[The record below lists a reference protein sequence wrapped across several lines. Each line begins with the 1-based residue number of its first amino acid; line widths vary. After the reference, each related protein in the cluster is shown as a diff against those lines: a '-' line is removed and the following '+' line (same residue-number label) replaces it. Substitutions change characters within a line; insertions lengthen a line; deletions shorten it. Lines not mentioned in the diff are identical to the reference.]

1 MKTNNFFLL
10 HMLLVRKGMLQEAR
24 YLLRNALNR
33 PGYISISIYNNT
45 AWNVSQYVKDFSG
58 YGIKLTY

>member
-10 HMLLVRKGMLQEAR
+10 HMLLVRKGMLEEAR
-24 YLLRNALNR
+24 YLLRNALSR
-33 PGYISISIYNNT
+33 PNYIRVSVYNNA
-45 AWNVSQYVKDFSG
+45 AWNIAEYVKDFSG